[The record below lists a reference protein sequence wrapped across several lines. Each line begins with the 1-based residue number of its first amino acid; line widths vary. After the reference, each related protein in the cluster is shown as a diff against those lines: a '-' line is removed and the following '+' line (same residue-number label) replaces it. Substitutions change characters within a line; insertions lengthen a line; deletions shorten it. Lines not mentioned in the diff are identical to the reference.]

1 MSAPSSSSVQPTSG
15 GIAAVTVVEPVTVVE
30 ERAALDPSSSSSR
43 ASVEGTALSRR
54 SSATDV
60 LGSGA
65 GQVRAGADSAGQDG
79 DGHAHD
85 LLWTQ
90 LRRGICPAS
99 VALITPRVSSEGS
112 S

>member
-1 MSAPSSSSVQPTSG
+1 MTL
-15 GIAAVTVVEPVTVVE
+15 VEPVTVVE
-30 ERAALDPSSSSSR
+30 ERAASDPSSSSSR
-43 ASVEGTALSRR
+43 ASVEGTASTWR
-54 SSATDV
+54 SSANDV

-99 VALITPRVSSEGS
+99 VALITPRDSSKGPS
-112 S
+112 